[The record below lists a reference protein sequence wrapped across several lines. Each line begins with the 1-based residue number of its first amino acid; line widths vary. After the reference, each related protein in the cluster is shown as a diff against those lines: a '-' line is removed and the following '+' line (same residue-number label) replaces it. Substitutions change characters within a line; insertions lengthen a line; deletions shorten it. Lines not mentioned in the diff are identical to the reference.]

1 MAVSAIPR
9 SAGVL
14 RYSEW
19 DAVLVGLAA
28 VHALAIVLV
37 PSVPLIAVGLWWN
50 ANTISHNFIHRPFFR
65 SSAANRAFSIGLSL
79 LLGFPQSL
87 WRERHLRHHAEAA
100 RPGVATST
108 TASGRRP
115 FGAILIAE
123 AALVLLLWTAIGIVR
138 PQFFV
143 QTYLP
148 GWLIGLVLCQVQGHF
163 EHVRGTASHYGWLYN
178 ALLFNDG
185 YHVEHHEWPGLHW
198 SELRRT
204 AGTRG
209 RVSRWPPLLRWLEW
223 IDLESLERLVIRSAA
238 LQHFVLKR
246 HEQAFARALTNAHE
260 VRSVTVVGG
269 GLFPRTALVLRRL
282 LPEATLT
289 IVDASAEH
297 LGIARRLLGDQFDRV
312 TLVHGV
318 HGPRSAVDTDLLVV
332 PLGYRGDRRALYRRP
347 QAPLVVVHDWLW
359 SKHGTSAVVS
369 WLLLKRLN
377 LVVRT

>member
-1 MAVSAIPR
+1 MAVRAIPR
-9 SAGVL
+9 SASVL

-65 SSAANRAFSIGLSL
+65 SAAANRAFSIGLSL

-87 WRERHLRHHAEAA
+87 WRERHLRHHAETARPSDRAA
-100 RPGVATST
+100 RA
-108 TASGRRP
+108 RRP
-115 FGAILIAE
+115 FGAIVIAE
-123 AALVLLLWTAIGIVR
+123 TALVLLLWTAIAIVR
-138 PQFFV
+138 PQLFV

-148 GWLIGLVLCQVQGHF
+148 GWLIGLVLCQLQGHF
-163 EHVRGTASHYGWLYN
+163 EHARGTTSHYGWFYN

-204 AGTRG
+204 AGTPG

-223 IDLESLERLVIRSAA
+223 IDLVSLERLVLRSTM
-238 LQHFVLKR
+238 LQRFVLKR
-246 HEQAFARALTNAHE
+246 HERAFARALTDTRE

-297 LGIARRLLGDQFDRV
+297 LDIARRLLGDHLDHV

-318 HGPRSAVDTDLLVV
+318 HGPRSAVDTDLLVI
-332 PLGYRGDRRALYRRP
+332 PLGYRGDRQMLYRRP